1 MCFYMYWI
9 RDIEVL
15 AGQKRFESLGE
26 NALYIEFDVSFGDK
40 EEPDVSEVSIYN
52 LSDST
57 IEDIKRDGYLFLNA
71 GYKFM
76 NNKSNILT
84 GEIEDVI
91 TEFSG
96 VDKVTKI
103 TVSDGAKKWR
113 TAELNKTYKEGTL
126 ASFIMRDL
134 CNVLCYEI
142 EVIEP
147 VEDLEYKLGK
157 TVIGSAS
164 LSLQQLVKDTNSKMF
179 VNKNRVVIRAENKG
193 YDTGFVLN
201 AESGLVGSPVL
212 NKDESGD
219 KTDSVD
225 SDKNKKKNEDTKKT
239 WSVVSLLNPQITTDS
254 IIKVESRSLN
264 GTFRV
269 ISGKHTK
276 DFNTE
281 LIIEEV

>member
-1 MCFYMYWI
+1 MYWI

-269 ISGKHTK
+269 ISGKHK